1 MGRRCSFSPS
11 KTNHIGM
18 EIARSDFR
26 AGRAEGR
33 ALWHWTC
40 AQMIAYLHEH
50 PARRFTTVMG
60 GALRSGGGT
69 ICRIDPAVV
78 RFQAHRKCF
87 NRANV
92 LEHSLENRETV
103 ECISQFAMLLR
114 VCNRQ
119 SP

>member
-1 MGRRCSFSPS
+1 MIDKAHLRDKQVVFRLL
-11 KTNHIGM
+11 NAEE
-18 EIARSDFR
+18 EIVRSDFR

-78 RFQAHRKCF
+78 RFQANRKCF
-87 NRANV
+87 N
-92 LEHSLENRETV
+92 TPM
-103 ECISQFAMLLR
+103 C
-114 VCNRQ
+114 
-119 SP
+119 

>member
-1 MGRRCSFSPS
+1 LYHSVSEPSMGRRCSFSPS

-18 EIARSDFR
+18 EIVRSDFR

-60 GALRSGGGT
+60 GALRSGSGT
-69 ICRIDPAVV
+69 IYRIDPAVV
-78 RFQAHRKCF
+78 RFQANRKCF
-87 NRANV
+87 N
-92 LEHSLENRETV
+92 TPM
-103 ECISQFAMLLR
+103 C
-114 VCNRQ
+114 
-119 SP
+119 